1 MKQKVGI
8 KMNKMTD
15 VIKKQS
21 PDIWKWAGTQI
32 SALSCSETLID
43 EMIENEKK
51 QLEES
56 GRELLD
62 VHVFKSEERVF
73 PIVGIEFLTKPKQTG
88 NVD

>member
-1 MKQKVGI
+1 
-8 KMNKMTD
+8 MTD

-43 EMIENEKK
+43 EMIEIKK
-51 QLEES
+51 RQIEGS

-62 VHVFKSEERVF
+62 VHVFRPEKRVF
-73 PIVGIEFLTKPKQTG
+73 PCVGIEFLTRPKQKCVEG
-88 NVD
+88 EGANK

>member
-1 MKQKVGI
+1 
-8 KMNKMTD
+8 MNKMTD

>member
-1 MKQKVGI
+1 
-8 KMNKMTD
+8 MNKMTD

-21 PDIWKWAGTQI
+21 PDIWKWAGTRI

-43 EMIENEKK
+43 EIIANKKK

-62 VHVFKSEERVF
+62 VHVFKPEER
-73 PIVGIEFLTKPKQTG
+73 IYNCVGIEFLTRPKR
-88 NVD
+88 

>member
-1 MKQKVGI
+1 MKRKVGI
-8 KMNKMTD
+8 KNKMTD

-32 SALSCSETLID
+32 SGLSCSETLID

-62 VHVFKSEERVF
+62 VYVFKSEERVF
-73 PIVGIEFLTKPKQTG
+73 NCVGIKFLTRPKR
-88 NVD
+88 